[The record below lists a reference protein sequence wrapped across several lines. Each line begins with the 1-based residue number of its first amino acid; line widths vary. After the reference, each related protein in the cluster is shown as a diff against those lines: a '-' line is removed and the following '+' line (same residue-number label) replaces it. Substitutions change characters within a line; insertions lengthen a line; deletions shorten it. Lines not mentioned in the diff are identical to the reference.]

1 MSTLLQP
8 REPEAPSENSS
19 VMTAVMI
26 GVVIAALF
34 ALGGFFLI
42 QDKSGSMGSVLF
54 LLLPFATSF
63 ATSLVAPPELVW
75 NQLKPF
81 NRIESLRGSETK
93 DQGSEMICHQTH

>member
-8 REPEAPSENSS
+8 REPEARSENSS

-34 ALGGFFLI
+34 ALGCFFLI

-93 DQGSEMICHQTH
+93 DQEIGRAH

>member
-1 MSTLLQP
+1 
-8 REPEAPSENSS
+8 
-19 VMTAVMI
+19 
-26 GVVIAALF
+26 
-34 ALGGFFLI
+34 
-42 QDKSGSMGSVLF
+42 MGSVLF